1 MLLFISFGSIQQ
13 LEFIGFSRYD
23 GIRGIY
29 EELMWRERYYWRLL
43 HAMEVD
49 KIADYSRV
57 REPVG

>member
-29 EELMWRERYYWRLL
+29 EELMWRERYYWCLL

-49 KIADYSRV
+49 KIAD
-57 REPVG
+57 

>member
-1 MLLFISFGSIQQ
+1 MYARSENNVFKADDNAQ

-29 EELMWRERYYWRLL
+29 EELMWRERYYWCLL

-49 KIADYSRV
+49 KIAD
-57 REPVG
+57 